1 MLVGYSGA
9 MDSGDLEPLATF
21 LRGQGEEAARRSEAH
36 TALRESPEYRAQV
49 ERMQCDTIAF
59 AHSLRTAMLTATR
72 APNFVEN
79 SFFLRNVDDLV
90 SSAVMASF
98 AFREGGLNTGRRELR
113 FLLELAVQAAY
124 VDEQWGEA
132 DFTAKIELFDR
143 RKKPHSVD
151 HVKDLALPLLGDT
164 RERFMRHVVRS
175 WARASEY
182 VHPTRKQL
190 EEKLDLRARGI
201 SPGFETA
208 DELRICADALFH
220 ACAIAI
226 VLTFHAVGQSFTG
239 DMLVDG
245 LDTDDGW
252 PFHASP
258 FIAKV
263 DAAFDYKHERQDR
276 LGEIA
281 LRRIAR
287 VRDDV
292 DE

>member
-1 MLVGYSGA
+1 MQG
-9 MDSGDLEPLATF
+9 DS
-21 LRGQGEEAARRSEAH
+21 
-36 TALRESPEYRAQV
+36 V
-49 ERMQCDTIAF
+49 AF
-59 AHSLRTAMLTATR
+59 AQTLRTAMLTATR
-72 APNFVEN
+72 APNFVDN
-79 SFFLRNVDDLV
+79 SFLLRNVDDLA
-90 SSAVMASF
+90 SSAVMAAF
-98 AFREGGLNTGRRELR
+98 AFREGGLNAGRRELR

-124 VDEQWGEA
+124 VDETSGKA
-132 DFTAKIELFDR
+132 DFTTKIELFDR
-143 RKKPHSVD
+143 RKKPNSVD
-151 HVKDLALPLLGDT
+151 HVKDLGLQLLGDK
-164 RERFMRHVVRS
+164 RDRFVRHVVRS
-175 WARASEY
+175 WARTSEY

-220 ACAIAI
+220 ACAIGI
-226 VLTFHAVGQSFTG
+226 VLTFHVVGQSFTG

-245 LDTDDGW
+245 LDAADGW

-263 DAAFDYKHERQDR
+263 DAAFDYKHERQAR

-281 LRRIAR
+281 SRRSAR